1 MRDNIMLMLQG
12 VDGEHDLF
20 QYATALAKTTN
31 GKLTLVHVIFNQ
43 KENARILNVDIRSSI
58 SDRELAIRKKL
69 NEWRLSTDIIPE
81 IETLLTDDISND
93 LQTLLE
99 QREINL
105 LVIGHHQH
113 LIDYSLATQLIKTL
127 RIPVLV
133 YPLDKYI

>member
-12 VDGEHDLF
+12 VDGEYSLF
-20 QYATALAKTTN
+20 QYATALAKTLN
-31 GKLTLVHVIFNQ
+31 GKLTLVHVILNQ

-58 SDRELAIRKKL
+58 SDRERAIRQKI
-69 NEWRLSTDIIPE
+69 NEWRLSTDIMPE
-81 IETLLTDDISND
+81 IETLLIDNISND

-99 QREINL
+99 QHEINL

-127 RIPVLV
+127 RTPVLV
-133 YPLDKYI
+133 YPLDKYN

>member
-12 VDGEHDLF
+12 VHGEHDLF
-20 QYATALAKTTN
+20 QYATALAKTLN

-43 KENARILNVDIRSSI
+43 KENARVLNVDIRSSI
-58 SDRELAIRKKL
+58 SDRERAIRQKI
-69 NEWRLSTDIIPE
+69 NEWRLSTDIMPE
-81 IETLLTDDISND
+81 IETLLTDNVSND

-99 QREINL
+99 QRKINL

-127 RIPVLV
+127 RTPVLV
-133 YPLDKYI
+133 YPLDKYN